1 MKFHSGPRF
10 GLTEEEQL
18 TIYGICTS
26 YKRLSPETQR
36 IIDDAVQSCGGIY
49 ATALFEA
56 ITTRETV
63 PSVAYRTYGT
73 NCPIDPS
80 GLAKRVKAVYK
91 TLAKTLPVWQ
101 LANGDP
107 PPFRDTIIGRG
118 SLWAFSSSFL
128 SPYPRRQT
136 RRGFGFYMRGEPARG
151 RPCATTKRE
160 EGKPW
165 NRKRAQSLCWARNTR
180 STISTRRT
188 TRR

>member
-91 TLAKTLPVWQ
+91 NLAKTLPVWQ

-107 PPFRDTIIGRG
+107 PI
-118 SLWAFSSSFL
+118 L
-128 SPYPRRQT
+128 
-136 RRGFGFYMRGEPARG
+136 
-151 RPCATTKRE
+151 
-160 EGKPW
+160 
-165 NRKRAQSLCWARNTR
+165 
-180 STISTRRT
+180 
-188 TRR
+188 

>member
-18 TIYGICTS
+18 AIYGICTS

-107 PPFRDTIIGRG
+107 PYSVIP
-118 SLWAFSSSFL
+118 
-128 SPYPRRQT
+128 
-136 RRGFGFYMRGEPARG
+136 
-151 RPCATTKRE
+151 
-160 EGKPW
+160 
-165 NRKRAQSLCWARNTR
+165 
-180 STISTRRT
+180 
-188 TRR
+188 

>member
-91 TLAKTLPVWQ
+91 TRSGNSPTETPL
-101 LANGDP
+101 
-107 PPFRDTIIGRG
+107 FCDTIIGRG

-165 NRKRAQSLCWARNTR
+165 NRKRAQSPCWARNTR